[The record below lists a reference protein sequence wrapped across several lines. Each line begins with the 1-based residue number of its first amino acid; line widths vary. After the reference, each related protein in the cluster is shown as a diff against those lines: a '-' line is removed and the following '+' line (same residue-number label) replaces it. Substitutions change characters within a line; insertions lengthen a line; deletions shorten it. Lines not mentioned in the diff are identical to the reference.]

1 MAILCRHLV
10 QSVGEGRIGM
20 ENETDSALQL
30 SFEKFMVSSGCA
42 WKPAFLFLSKPSDRF
57 SVMNRW

>member
-30 SFEKFMVSSGCA
+30 SFREVHGQFWMCLEASVSI
-42 WKPAFLFLSKPSDRF
+42 PFQTR
-57 SVMNRW
+57 